1 MPFSH
6 SIIKSSITLVYIMKR
21 EKMWSIPCQA
31 VRAIIHD
38 DITAKTFPISLH
50 HTVVKC
56 SRLPKY
62 VLQYLYRVEEEEK
75 SWLRISNFLKHIFGQ
90 SFNMFIIVKL
100 RKNNSYRKTM
110 NKFAVFEY
118 LVLLSCLKKNI
129 NMRNKYLIQQQ

>member
-62 VLQYLYRVEEEEK
+62 VL
-75 SWLRISNFLKHIFGQ
+75 HICIG
-90 SFNMFIIVKL
+90 
-100 RKNNSYRKTM
+100 
-110 NKFAVFEY
+110 
-118 LVLLSCLKKNI
+118 LKK
-129 NMRNKYLIQQQ
+129 KKKADSGFLTT